1 MKKIILIV
9 LSIILTLALVAVSFS
24 SCGIISKVEN
34 AVTYPDTYSITY
46 EITTAEGL
54 IHTLTKTVDANGNIY
69 FKNIDSEKLFINNGG
84 AYTVYTKSYDGTFT
98 AVDGAKYTREAVEK
112 ELELFASYAKQTTN
126 KFIPTA
132 RKTGTKTVAGK
143 TADVYKIGVNL
154 LAVSF
159 FHYYYV
165 DQESGVCLGVEA
177 INTVFGN
184 EEKANEESF
193 VCTEYIT
200 SNIENLENKITK

>member
-34 AVTYPDTYSITY
+34 AVIYPDTYSITY

-69 FKNIDSEKLFINNGG
+69 FKSLDGENLFINDNG
-84 AYTVYTKSYDGTFT
+84 AYVLYKKNSTGSFE
-98 AVDGAKYTREAVEK
+98 AVEGARYTREAVEK
-112 ELELFASYAKQTTN
+112 ELELFDSYAKQTTN

-132 RKTGTKTVAGK
+132 RKTGTKSIAGR

-165 DQESGVCLGVEA
+165 DQESGICLGVEVVA
-177 INTVFGN
+177 VNVR
-184 EEKANEESF
+184 
-193 VCTEYIT
+193 
-200 SNIENLENKITK
+200 

>member
-1 MKKIILIV
+1 MKKTILIA

-46 EITTAEGL
+46 KITTAEGL
-54 IHTLTKTVDANGNIY
+54 IHTLTKTVDSNGNIY
-69 FKNIDSEKLFINNGG
+69 FKSIDSEKLFINNSG
-84 AYTVYTKSYDGTFT
+84 AYTVYIKNSDGTFA
-98 AVDGAKYTREAVEK
+98 AVEGAKYTREAVEK
-112 ELELFASYAKQTTN
+112 ELELFDSYTEQTTN

-132 RKTGTKTVAGK
+132 RKTGTKSIAGR

-165 DQESGVCLGVEA
+165 DQESGICLGVEA

-184 EEKANEESF
+184 ETKANEETF
-193 VCTEYIT
+193 VCVEYVTE
-200 SNIENLENKITK
+200 NIENLENKIIK

>member
-1 MKKIILIV
+1 MKKIISIALILV
-9 LSIILTLALVAVSFS
+9 LVFALTAVSLS

-34 AVTYPDTYSITY
+34 AVNYPDACSITY
-46 EITTAEGL
+46 EITTPEGL
-54 IHTLTKTVDANGNIY
+54 IHTVTKTVDANGNIY
-69 FKNIDSEKLFINNGG
+69 FKSIDTEKLFINDGG
-84 AYTVYTKSYDGTFT
+84 AYTVYTKDANGSF
-98 AVDGAKYTREAVEK
+98 ASVEGAKYTREAVEK
-112 ELELFASYAKQTTN
+112 ELEIFEFYAEQTTN

-132 RKTGTKTVAGK
+132 RKVDTKEVAGR

-165 DQESGVCLGVEA
+165 DQETGVCLGVEA

-184 EEKANEESF
+184 EEKTNEERF
-193 VCTEYIT
+193 ICVEYVTE
-200 SNIENLENKITK
+200 NIENLENKITK

>member
-9 LSIILTLALVAVSFS
+9 LSIILTITLVAVSFS
-24 SCGIISKVEN
+24 SCGIIKKVEN
-34 AVTYPDTYSITY
+34 AVTYPDAYSITY
-46 EITTAEGL
+46 EVTTAEGL

-69 FKNIDSEKLFINNGG
+69 FKSIDSEKLFINNGG
-84 AYTVYTKSYDGTFT
+84 AYIVYAKSSDGTFT
-98 AVDGAKYTREAVEK
+98 AVEGAKYTREAVEK
-112 ELELFASYAKQTTN
+112 ELELFDSYAKQTTN

-132 RKTGTKTVAGK
+132 RKIVTKSIAGR

-165 DQESGVCLGVEA
+165 DQESGICLGVDVV
-177 INTVFGN
+177 NKTFGK
-184 EEKANEESF
+184 ETKANEETF
-193 VCTEYIT
+193 ICVEFITE
-200 SNIENLENKITK
+200 NIENLENKIDK